1 MNTKI
6 FRPFVRSLLLA
17 MVFSRFAA
25 AFADDKTEPTKPVP
39 KSQETREE
47 LQRIR
52 DSLDQLRDE
61 HAKLKEENALLRKE
75 NQQLRRLLADK
86 GEAGGVAA
94 AAANPVIVVP
104 TNQPNAESKTPL
116 THWFTTSNGRRHNT
130 RCRYFKT
137 TEGRRCGP
145 REGKACKL
153 CGG

>member
-1 MNTKI
+1 MNWTI
-6 FRPFVRSLLLA
+6 FRPFVPSLLLT
-17 MVFSRFAA
+17 VIFSLFAA
-25 AFADDKTEPTKPVP
+25 AFADDKTEPTKPGP

-47 LQRIR
+47 LRKIR

-86 GEAGGVAA
+86 GEPGGAA
-94 AAANPVIVVP
+94 AAVATAVSVPP
-104 TNQPNAESKTPL
+104 TNQPNTEAETRL
-116 THWFTTSNGRRHNT
+116 THWFTTSNGKRHNS
-130 RCRYFKT
+130 RCRHFET

-145 REGKACKL
+145 NEGKACKL